1 MLVLHEMTV
10 KPPGTGWHM
19 VSTKEWRFP
28 SSLSGPHSSEAKSET
43 MKGPYREAVFI
54 TI

>member
-10 KPPGTGWHM
+10 KPPGTGWHV
-19 VSTKEWRFP
+19 VSTKEWGFP
-28 SSLSGPHSSEAKSET
+28 SSLSGPHSSEAKSEI
-43 MKGPYREAVFI
+43 MKGPYKEAVFI